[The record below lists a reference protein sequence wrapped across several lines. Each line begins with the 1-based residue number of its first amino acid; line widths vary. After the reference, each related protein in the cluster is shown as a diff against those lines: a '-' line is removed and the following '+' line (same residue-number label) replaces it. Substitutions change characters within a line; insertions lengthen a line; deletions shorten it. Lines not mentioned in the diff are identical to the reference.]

1 MSEITKLNRRNFLK
15 KSGILAATI
24 AGMPYI
30 ISSRALGKNGVLPPS
45 ERITVGH
52 IGVGGQ
58 GGGLLGNFL
67 NIPNAQSIAVCDPF
81 ESRRI
86 EKAGWIDKHYAQAF
100 GEDKYRGCKQY
111 SDFRDLLQDAS
122 IDAVVIATPDHWH
135 VPIAIAAAKAG
146 KHVYV
151 EKPLGISIA
160 ENQAMREAVQ
170 RYGTIFQY
178 GTQQR
183 SGQNF
188 RFACELVRN
197 GRIGKLHT
205 IEVWC
210 PGMYAYEEFN
220 EPGGSTKPI
229 PVPAGFDYDMWL
241 GPAAFSPYTSDRCT
255 PWGTYY
261 VYDNSLGFIAGW
273 GAHPLD
279 IAQWGNDSDNTAPVE
294 YAGTGKIYAGGL
306 YDVVN
311 SWDIWCRY
319 ENGVKMHFMS
329 DEVAKPIIE
338 KYHPRFWTHGTTFH
352 GDLGWVSVD
361 RGGLFTQPAS
371 LVREII
377 GPTEIHLYQSDN
389 HYQNFID
396 GVRLRKQAVSP
407 VEAAV
412 QSDFISQIGNILIRT
427 GRQKLMWDPRTET
440 IRDFPEANRMCS
452 RTLRNPWHL

>member
-1 MSEITKLNRRNFLK
+1 M
-15 KSGILAATI
+15 
-24 AGMPYI
+24 
-30 ISSRALGKNGVLPPS
+30 
-45 ERITVGH
+45 
-52 IGVGGQ
+52 
-58 GGGLLGNFL
+58 
-67 NIPNAQSIAVCDPF
+67 
-81 ESRRI
+81 
-86 EKAGWIDKHYAQAF
+86 
-100 GEDKYRGCKQY
+100 
-111 SDFRDLLQDAS
+111 
-122 IDAVVIATPDHWH
+122 
-135 VPIAIAAAKAG
+135 PIAIAAAKAG
-146 KHVYV
+146 KDVYV

-160 ENQAMREAVQ
+160 ENQTMREAVQ

-183 SGQNF
+183 SGQDF

-229 PVPAGFDYDMWL
+229 AVPAGFDYDMWL

-279 IAQWGNDSDNTAPVE
+279 IAQWANDSDNTAPVE
-294 YAGTGKIYAGGL
+294 YEGTGKIYAGGL
-306 YDVVN
+306 YHVVN

-329 DEVAKPIIE
+329 DEVAQPIVE

-371 LVREII
+371 LVKEII

-396 GVRLRKQAVSP
+396 SVRLRKQAISP

-412 QSDFISQIGNILIRT
+412 QSDFISHLCNILIRT
-427 GRQKLMWDPRTET
+427 GRQKLRWDPRTET
-440 IRDFPEANRMCS
+440 IPDIHEATRMLS
-452 RTLRNPWHL
+452 RSMRSPWRL